1 MKAVKHIAVAML
13 TLFFGTAANAI
24 QLVTEEEAALPNEP
38 ILEWRGSPTR
48 RPEIIVVSPAP
59 NAGLVRSP
67 FILRLRFKPYGGA
80 AIDRDSI
87 LITYKKIPAI
97 DLTQRVLSFIKSD
110 GVDIVDASI
119 PPGTHYFRA
128 ELKDSAGR
136 VGRTEFAIRVE
147 K

>member
-1 MKAVKHIAVAML
+1 MKAIKHIALVILAL
-13 TLFFGTAANAI
+13 CSGTPANAI

-48 RPEIIVVSPAP
+48 RPEVILVSPAP

-67 FILRLRFKPYGGA
+67 VILKIKFKPYGGA

-87 LITYKKIPAI
+87 LITYKKIPNI
-97 DLTQRVLSFIKSD
+97 DLTQRLFSFINSD
-110 GVDIVDASI
+110 GIDIVDASI
-119 PPGTHYFRA
+119 PPGTHLFRA

-136 VGRTEFAIRVE
+136 IGRAEFTIRVG

>member
-1 MKAVKHIAVAML
+1 MKAVKHIAVAVL
-13 TLFFGTAANAI
+13 ALRFGTAANAI
-24 QLVTEEEAALPNEP
+24 QLVTDEEAALPNEP

-48 RPEIIVVSPAP
+48 RPEIIVVSPAL

-67 FILRLRFKPYGGA
+67 VILKIIFKPYGGA

-97 DLTQRVLSFIKSD
+97 DLTQRLLSFITAE
-110 GVDIVDASI
+110 GVDIVDANI

-136 VGRTEFAIRVE
+136 VGRTEFAIRVG